1 MVFCSLLL
9 LALLLFFPNIAIDGS
24 RYGASLWLTE
34 LLPTLLPYFIAVRL
48 FQYCLPHAA
57 NKRIFLFTGL
67 LCGYPVGA
75 SLVARQ
81 YSQNLLS
88 KKSAYFYLGLV
99 NNPSPMFI
107 MAYCG
112 NRVLGL
118 SQTQS
123 AVLFILLLISSLVG
137 SLMFRALYS
146 FVSQRFL
153 KSTTAQKTLSTISRV
168 TPSPAKE
175 QSKYASASEVLDSI
189 IIDSFR
195 VMLTVGGYVILFS
208 ILGQLFHTISCGNFS
223 CGNFSCGNLSSGNSI
238 VSLLGSG
245 LLEIS
250 SGASYLKAA
259 TLSPLYK
266 RALMLAILSFGGLSA
281 AFQTSSIITRAE
293 LSLIPYLI
301 NKALNGL
308 IAGMIALL
316 VFRIL

>member
-153 KSTTAQKTLSTISRV
+153 KITTTQKTLSTISRV

-208 ILGQLFHTISCGNFS
+208 ILGQLFHTIS

>member
-1 MVFCSLLL
+1 MVLCSLLL
-9 LALLLFFPNIAIDGS
+9 LALLLFFPNIAIAGS

-34 LLPTLLPYFIAVRL
+34 LLPTLLPFFIAVRL
-48 FQYCLPHAA
+48 FQYCLPNAA
-57 NKRIFLFTGL
+57 NKRIFLFTGF

-75 SLVARQ
+75 SLVAGQ

-112 NRVLGL
+112 NRVLGM
-118 SQTQS
+118 SQTWS
-123 AVLFILLLISSLVG
+123 AALFVLLLISSLTG
-137 SLMFRALYS
+137 SLLFRALYS
-146 FVSQRFL
+146 ATSHWPTKSLTSQNHSPSL
-153 KSTTAQKTLSTISRV
+153 PKASPPTTSSTRKQNKF
-168 TPSPAKE
+168 
-175 QSKYASASEVLDSI
+175 ASASEVLDSI
-189 IIDSFR
+189 ILDSFR
-195 VMLTVGGYVILFS
+195 VMVTVGGYVILFS
-208 ILGQLFHTISCGNFS
+208 ILGQLFHTISWGNFPS
-223 CGNFSCGNLSSGNSI
+223 ENSI

-308 IAGMIALL
+308 IAGVLALL
-316 VFRIL
+316 LFRVF

>member
-9 LALLLFFPNIAIDGS
+9 LALLLFFPNIAITGS
-24 RYGASLWLTE
+24 RYGASLWLAE
-34 LLPTLLPYFIAVRL
+34 LLPTLLPFFIAVRL

-57 NKRIFLFTGL
+57 NKRIFLFTGF

-75 SLVARQ
+75 SLVAGQ
-81 YSQNLLS
+81 YNQNLLS

-112 NRVLGL
+112 NCILGL
-118 SQTQS
+118 SQAWS
-123 AVLFILLLISSLVG
+123 AVLFLLLLISSLAG
-137 SLMFRALYS
+137 SLLFRALYS
-146 FVSQRFL
+146 AASRRFT
-153 KSTTAQKTLSTISRV
+153 K
-168 TPSPAKE
+168 SPAE
-175 QSKYASASEVLDSI
+175 QKKIDSLPNISHTAPSLAKGHNKYASASEILDSI
-189 IIDSFR
+189 ILDSFR
-195 VMLTVGGYVILFS
+195 VMVTVGGYVILFS
-208 ILGQLFHTISCGNFS
+208 ILGQMFHTIFQGD
-223 CGNFSCGNLSSGNSI
+223 SI
-238 VSLLGSG
+238 ASLLGSG

-259 TLSPLYK
+259 ALSPLYK

-308 IAGMIALL
+308 IAGILALL
-316 VFRIL
+316 LFRIF

>member
-1 MVFCSLLL
+1 MVLCSLLL
-9 LALLLFFPNIAIDGS
+9 LALLLFCPDVAITGS
-24 RYGASLWLTE
+24 RYGATLWLAE
-34 LLPTLLPYFIAVRL
+34 LLPTLLPFFIAVRL
-48 FQYCLPHAA
+48 FQYCLPNAA
-57 NKRIFLFTGL
+57 NKRVFLFTGF

-112 NRVLGL
+112 NCVLGM
-118 SQTQS
+118 SRTWS
-123 AVLFILLLISSLVG
+123 AVLFALLLASSLIG
-137 SLMFRALYS
+137 SFLFYALYCA
-146 FVSQRFL
+146 VSRRSAKVPAGQNY
-153 KSTTAQKTLSTISRV
+153 AIPDLSPVPR
-168 TPSPAKE
+168 PPANE
-175 QSKYASASEVLDSI
+175 QNKYTSASEVLDSI
-189 IIDSFR
+189 ILDSFR
-195 VMLTVGGYVILFS
+195 VMVTVGGYVILFS
-208 ILGQLFHTISCGNFS
+208 ILGQMFHTIFP
-223 CGNFSCGNLSSGNSI
+223 GNSAA
-238 VSLLGSG
+238 SLLGSG

-259 TLSPLYK
+259 PLSPLYK

-293 LSLIPYLI
+293 LSLIPYLF

-308 IAGMIALL
+308 IAGIMALL
-316 VFRIL
+316 IFRIF